1 MDNLSP
7 EQIKQ
12 MITMLQNMLPNNDEQ
27 SDPQQKSTTNDSI
40 KTVDRRPKP
49 STINKFDEMMEAHL
63 HKEDI
68 EIDKK
73 LAKYDP
79 TPRIR
84 RFKPLDVVCRV
95 CGKKETVS
103 PNLLSD
109 SPDRYKCNNCSRG
122 AG

>member
-7 EQIKQ
+7 EQIQQ
-12 MITMLQNMLPNNDEQ
+12 MIAMLQNMLPDNETEPASEQ
-27 SDPQQKSTTNDSI
+27 QTSVNPI
-40 KTVDRRPKP
+40 KTVNRKPKQ
-49 STINKFDEMMEAHL
+49 STVNKFDQMMVASL

-79 TPRIR
+79 TPRVR
-84 RFKPLDVVCRV
+84 RFQPLDVVCRV
-95 CGKKETVS
+95 CGKRESVS

>member
-7 EQIKQ
+7 EQIQQ
-12 MITMLQNMLPNNDEQ
+12 MIAMLQNMLPSNNEE
-27 SDPQQKSTTNDSI
+27 PAEEEKSSSSPI
-40 KTVDRRPKP
+40 RTVDRKPKP
-49 STINKFDEMMEAHL
+49 STVNKFDQMMEANL

-79 TPRIR
+79 TPRVR
-84 RFKPLDVVCRV
+84 RFQPLDVVCRV
-95 CGKKETVS
+95 CGKRESVS

>member
-7 EQIKQ
+7 EQIQQ
-12 MITMLQNMLPNNDEQ
+12 MIAMLQNMLPSNNEE
-27 SDPQQKSTTNDSI
+27 PTEEEKSSSSPI
-40 KTVDRRPKP
+40 RTVDRKPKP
-49 STINKFDEMMEAHL
+49 STVNKFDQMMEANL

-79 TPRIR
+79 TPRVR
-84 RFKPLDVVCRV
+84 RFQPLDVVCRV
-95 CGKKETVS
+95 CGKRESVS

>member
-7 EQIKQ
+7 EQIQQ
-12 MITMLQNMLPNNDEQ
+12 MIAMLQNMLPSNNEE
-27 SDPQQKSTTNDSI
+27 PVEEEKSSSGPI
-40 KTVDRRPKP
+40 RTVDRKPKP
-49 STINKFDEMMEAHL
+49 STVNKFDQMMEANL

-79 TPRIR
+79 TPRVR

-95 CGKKETVS
+95 CGKRESVS

>member
-7 EQIKQ
+7 EQIKE
-12 MITMLQNMLPNNDEQ
+12 MISMLQNMLSNNDDQ
-27 SDPQQKSTTNDSI
+27 SDQQQKPTNGSI
-40 KTVDRRPKP
+40 KTVNRRPKP
-49 STINKFDEMMEAHL
+49 STINKFDQMMEAHL

-79 TPRIR
+79 TPRVR
-84 RFKPLDVVCRV
+84 RFQPIDVVCRV

>member
-7 EQIKQ
+7 EQIQQ
-12 MITMLQNMLPNNDEQ
+12 MIAMLQNMLPNNETEPESEQ
-27 SDPQQKSTTNDSI
+27 QASVNPI
-40 KTVDRRPKP
+40 KTVNRKPKQ
-49 STINKFDEMMEAHL
+49 STVNKFDQMMEASL

-79 TPRIR
+79 TPRVR
-84 RFKPLDVVCRV
+84 RFQPLDVVCRV
-95 CGKKETVS
+95 CGKRESVS

-109 SPDRYKCNNCSRG
+109 TPDRYKCNTCSRG

>member
-7 EQIKQ
+7 EQIQQ
-12 MITMLQNMLPNNDEQ
+12 MIAMLQNMLPDNETEPASEQ
-27 SDPQQKSTTNDSI
+27 QTSVNPI
-40 KTVDRRPKP
+40 KTVNRKPKQ
-49 STINKFDEMMEAHL
+49 STVNKFDQMMEASL

-79 TPRIR
+79 TPRVR
-84 RFKPLDVVCRV
+84 RFQPLDVVCRV
-95 CGKKETVS
+95 CGKRESVS

>member
-7 EQIKQ
+7 EQIQQ
-12 MITMLQNMLPNNDEQ
+12 MIAMLQNMLPSDNEQ
-27 SDPQQKSTTNDSI
+27 PVEEEEKSSSSPI
-40 KTVDRRPKP
+40 RTVDRKPKP
-49 STINKFDEMMEAHL
+49 STINKFDQMMEANL

-84 RFKPLDVVCRV
+84 RFQPLDVVCRV
-95 CGKKETVS
+95 CGKRESIS
-103 PNLLSD
+103 PNLLPD

>member
-12 MITMLQNMLPNNDEQ
+12 MIAMLQNMLP
-27 SDPQQKSTTNDSI
+27 SDNEETVKEEKSPSSPI
-40 KTVDRRPKP
+40 RTVDRKPKP
-49 STINKFDEMMEAHL
+49 STVNKFDQMMEAHL

-79 TPRIR
+79 TPRVR
-84 RFKPLDVVCRV
+84 RFQPLDVVCRV
-95 CGKKETVS
+95 CGKRESIS
-103 PNLLSD
+103 PNLISD

>member
-7 EQIKQ
+7 EQIQQ
-12 MITMLQNMLPNNDEQ
+12 MIAMLQNMLPGNNEEPTEEEKP
-27 SDPQQKSTTNDSI
+27 SSSPI
-40 KTVDRRPKP
+40 RTVDRKPKP
-49 STINKFDEMMEAHL
+49 STVNKFDQMMEANL

-79 TPRIR
+79 TPRVR

-95 CGKKETVS
+95 CGKRESVS

>member
-7 EQIKQ
+7 EQIQQ
-12 MITMLQNMLPNNDEQ
+12 MIAMLQNMLPTNNEE
-27 SDPQQKSTTNDSI
+27 PVEEEKSSSSPI
-40 KTVDRRPKP
+40 RTVDRKPKP
-49 STINKFDEMMEAHL
+49 STVNKFDQMMEANL

-79 TPRIR
+79 TPRVR
-84 RFKPLDVVCRV
+84 RFQPLDVVCRV
-95 CGKKETVS
+95 CGKRESVS